1 MVYRSPNIYS
11 IFNNYLF
18 IEDFQH
24 LGLELEAREILMNQT
39 NLVPAPVSFILHR
52 RQTVNKG
59 VMPSMPVGSNQTQ
72 VL

>member
-1 MVYRSPNIYS
+1 MVYLSPNIYS

-24 LGLELEAREILMNQT
+24 PGLELEARDILMNQT
-39 NLVPAPVSFILHR
+39 NLVPAPVDFILNW

-59 VMPSMPVGSNQTQ
+59 VVPIMPV
-72 VL
+72 

>member
-1 MVYRSPNIYS
+1 MVYLSPNIYS

-24 LGLELEAREILMNQT
+24 LGLELEARDILMNQT
-39 NLVPAPVSFILHR
+39 NLVPAPVGFILHR
-52 RQTVNKG
+52 RQTVKKG
-59 VMPSMPVGSNQTQ
+59 VMPIMPVWSNETQ